1 MDDNERLLPE
11 AKEYKVNVFLLTK
24 PPHSDRARFCLQLMM
39 RSENA
44 VLYLAGDGV
53 YNLLGD
59 AIGALPMERIFAC
72 KEDLKARGVQPGE
85 LVVIPSNF
93 YEELVEDIMLNANR
107 VYTF

>member
-1 MDDNERLLPE
+1 MDDNERLLPY
-11 AKEYKVNVFLLTK
+11 AKESKVDVFLLTK

-59 AIGALPMERIFAC
+59 AIKVLPRERIFAC
-72 KEDLKARGVQPGE
+72 KEDLEARGVQPGGI
-85 LVVIPSNF
+85 VATPSDF
-93 YEELVEDIMLNANR
+93 YEGLVEDMMLNANR